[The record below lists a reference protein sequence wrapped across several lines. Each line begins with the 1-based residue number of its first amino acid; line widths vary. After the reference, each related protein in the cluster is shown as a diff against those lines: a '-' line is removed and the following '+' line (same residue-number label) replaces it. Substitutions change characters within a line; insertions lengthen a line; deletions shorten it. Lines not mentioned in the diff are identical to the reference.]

1 LTGRRRAIMGQEIR
15 NVIIYSQAFKQ
26 KVLKEIENGKYS
38 ISQARMVYDI
48 RGKMTIQ
55 KWIKKIGKNE
65 LLGKRVR
72 IEMRTELDKIK
83 QLQEEKK
90 ELEKAVSKLT
100 LKNLALETQIEI
112 LEEESGIDSKKKLYL
127 GNQIE

>member
-1 LTGRRRAIMGQEIR
+1 MGQEIR

-26 KVLKEIENGKYS
+26 KVVKEIENGKYC

-83 QLQEEKK
+83 QLQEEKR

-112 LEEESGIDSKKKLYL
+112 LEEESGIDSKKKLHS

>member
-1 LTGRRRAIMGQEIR
+1 MGQEIR
-15 NVIIYSQAFKQ
+15 NVITYSHAFRQ
-26 KVLKEIENGKYS
+26 KVVKEIENGKYS
-38 ISQARMVYDI
+38 ITQAKTVYGI
-48 RGKMTIQ
+48 GGNTTIQ
-55 KWIKKIGKNE
+55 KWIRKMGKNE

-83 QLQEEKK
+83 QLQQEKR

-112 LEEESGIDSKKKLYL
+112 LEQESGLNSKKKLP
-127 GNQIE
+127 GSNQIE

>member
-1 LTGRRRAIMGQEIR
+1 MGQEIR

-26 KVLKEIENGKYS
+26 KVVKEIENGKYS
-38 ISQARMVYDI
+38 ITQARLVYSI
-48 RGKMTIQ
+48 GGSMTIQ

-112 LEEESGIDSKKKLYL
+112 LEEESGIDSKKKLHN
-127 GNQIE
+127 GNPIE